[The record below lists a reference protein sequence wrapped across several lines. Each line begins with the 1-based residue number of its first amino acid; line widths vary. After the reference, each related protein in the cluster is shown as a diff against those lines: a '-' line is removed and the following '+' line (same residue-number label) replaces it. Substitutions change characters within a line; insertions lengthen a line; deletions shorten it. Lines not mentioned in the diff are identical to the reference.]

1 MKERR
6 LSFSLTLAA
15 DFETVVTGDIEQL
28 STEVWAAA
36 YNEVGKEDPVLLHS
50 IGEFWDDIIHLVKK
64 RNVLCYFHNLKF
76 DGEFIL
82 DYLLRILKMKQGFID
97 GLPENGFKMPLDLED
112 GELAYAI
119 SDRGQWY
126 VINVAVGE
134 HIVQFRDSLKLLPF
148 ALRKLGKDFKTKHQK
163 LDMEYLGDRYAGC
176 EITPEEQ
183 EYIKNDVLVLSEA
196 LQVAFESGINDLTIG
211 SACLKEYR
219 KGYEP
224 EQLDDMFP
232 DLSEYK
238 LDEKTYGAPDL
249 DAYIRKS
256 YKGGWC
262 YLVKGC
268 EDKVFKGGVTAD
280 VNSLYPSMMHSD
292 SGNYYPVGKPLRW
305 LDSEH
310 FTAMQKMLDS
320 DYHYYYFV
328 RFKCR
333 FCIKPDMLPTV
344 QLKRNPMYKATE
356 WLMTSDVWD
365 YERKHYTDRYTLNGK
380 EYKAIPE
387 MTMTKTDFILFKEHY
402 QIKDLEILDAVLFQ
416 TDIGLFDRYINHW
429 SKVKLE
435 NKGAMRTLAKLMLN
449 NLYGKFSQSAD
460 SSFKVAV
467 YSSEDDWLKY
477 QDIRQR
483 NRKVLYI
490 PIGTAITSYARNFT
504 IRTAQKNFHGIGN
517 SGFIYAD
524 TDSIHC
530 DLDPEDLIDV
540 PVHPTAFNHW
550 KLETCWDE
558 AIFVRQKTYIEH
570 VTEEDQ
576 EAVENPYYLIKC
588 AGMPDRCKKQLD
600 ISLQGN
606 AEEWAEKNKEEYNKM
621 LPEEKAFIAEKRKL
635 TDFTHGLCIYGK
647 LLPKKVTG
655 GVVLIPTTFEMR

>member
-6 LSFSLTLAA
+6 LSISLTLAA

-50 IGEFWDDIIHLVKK
+50 IGEFWDDIMHLAKK

-224 EQLDDMFP
+224 EQLDEMFP
-232 DLSEYK
+232 DLSEYM
-238 LDEKTYGAPDL
+238 LDEKTYGSPDL

-305 LDSEH
+305 LDNEH
-310 FTAMQKMLDS
+310 FTAMQEMLDN

-333 FCIKPDMLPTV
+333 FCIKEDMLPTV

-365 YERKHYTDRYTLNGK
+365 YERKRYTDRYTLNGK

-416 TDIGLFDRYINHW
+416 TEIGLFDRYINHW
-429 SKVKLE
+429 SKVKQE

-467 YSSEDDWLKY
+467 YSSEDERLKY

-504 IRTAQKNFHGIGN
+504 IRTAQKNFHGIDN
-517 SGFIYAD
+517 RGFIYAD

-530 DLDPEDLIDV
+530 DLEPEDLIDV

-576 EAVENPYYLIKC
+576 EAVEKPYYLIKC

-621 LPEEKAFIAEKRKL
+621 FPEEKAFIAEKRKL